1 MERTHG
7 YRESAL
13 STPRRVRAVVVG
25 RARDHVLVR
34 PDLHFPPFFE
44 RAMAHRGMDD
54 LSCRLVFRIKR
65 LLRDDAEREQCVR
78 HVKHFLLAQ
87 ALQQRK
93 VDGRRPHSLAHSLA
107 SHREMLL
114 LLELKQSCS
123 HELCAYVCEPFRSS
137 KPCARARRH
146 STSCRAICARYRR
159 PTVLAASDAHSLTH
173 LAESFSQATNYVAIA
188 KHLGDMLVM
197 HYFAVRNLVPD
208 LFLVRRVARARA
220 PSTDR
225 STVGPELTRLLH
237 STPSSSGETLYS
249 PSCGCS
255 SRAFWWRCTRHN
267 VIRFDRIHASSSS
280 SLLNLFDTYVRE

>member
-7 YRESAL
+7 NRESAL

-93 VDGRRPHSLAHSLA
+93 VDGRRPHSLAHSLSSRDA
-107 SHREMLL
+107 PVAGTQAIVFSRAVCTVQVIKTMCTSAQTLN
-114 LLELKQSCS
+114 ELQSY
-123 HELCAYVCEPFRSS
+123 LRKVSS
-137 KPCARARRH
+137 MA
-146 STSCRAICARYRR
+146 
-159 PTVLAASDAHSLTH
+159 VLAASDARSLTH

-208 LFLVRRVARARA
+208 LFLVRRVASLALVHHR
-220 PSTDR
+220 PIDR